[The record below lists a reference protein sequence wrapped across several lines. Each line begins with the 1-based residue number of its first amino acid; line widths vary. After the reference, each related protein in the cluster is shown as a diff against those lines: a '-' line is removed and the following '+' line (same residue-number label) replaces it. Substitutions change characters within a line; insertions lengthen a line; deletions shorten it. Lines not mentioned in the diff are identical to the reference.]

1 MSGDW
6 NIICTK
12 EIERRRAELRL
23 KARAMRS
30 NEEATELLA
39 DKVAEGEAEVG
50 SSEEESEYEEYTDSE
65 EEDGPMLKPVSRT
78 STSIWWCYT

>member
-1 MSGDW
+1 
-6 NIICTK
+6 
-12 EIERRRAELRL
+12 
-23 KARAMRS
+23 MRS

-78 STSIWWCYT
+78 STSI